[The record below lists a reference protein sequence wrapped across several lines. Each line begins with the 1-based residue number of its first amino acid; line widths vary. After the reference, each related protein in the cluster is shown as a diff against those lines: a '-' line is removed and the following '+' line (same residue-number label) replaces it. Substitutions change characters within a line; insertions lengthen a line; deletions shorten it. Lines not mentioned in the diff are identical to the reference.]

1 MHSSYYSRKFS
12 SDCSL
17 LNFFGDETDNFPLI
31 FRASHIWNGFLKL
44 VWYAGGATVITLIL
58 MAYFLV

>member
-1 MHSSYYSRKFS
+1 MPNDF
-12 SDCSL
+12 DL
-17 LNFFGDETDNFPLI
+17 Q
-31 FRASHIWNGFLKL
+31 SHRDIWNGFLKL